1 VSLLLLFGA
10 HFTSSHPPYILN
22 AWVFRRTRCRFCQW
36 QHKRGTST
44 LSRASSLK
52 FIVAHLSPPPPPLI
66 NPNSFQPSNGEP
78 SELSA
83 DIVTKQMQVLNEDY
97 SKTPFYFELKET
109 KYVIDNNYYY
119 DLESGYNVSTL
130 YKRGGPETLMVY
142 WGNSDIRYS
151 FGYLPQL
158 LFKGETDTLDGVFM
172 SIFTVPGGDCYGCSL
187 GKTLTHE
194 VGHWLGLFHTF
205 QGNSCDSSNPGDY
218 IFDTPQQANATWDC
232 PTNRDSC
239 PNLPGIDPIH
249 NYMDYSNDECLEG
262 FTAGQIERMYIS
274 WSLYRQNDETCQ
286 SDHVLFEIEI
296 NLDRYAF
303 ETSWDLEGTNLYI
316 DQVTSGYDEIYSY
329 YSGKTIVHDI
339 CLPVNQQYVFTIY
352 DAFGD
357 GLEFPGSYNLYLQNQ
372 VIKTGL
378 GSFKYYESTTINTY
392 VASKPTL
399 SPVPPTPVPTKSP
412 TPAPVVT
419 IAPTT
424 KAPTV
429 VIPPKFCFSGETT
442 VVVKN
447 MGTLPMKEL
456 KLGDKILVG
465 EPGNYE
471 TVYSFGHRHE
481 TVEAMFLL
489 FLPCKLEVSRDHMLK
504 IKGQYI
510 PASAV
515 KVGDELETAT
525 GELMTVSSIQIVVR
539 LGVYA
544 PFTSSGTIIVNNVK
558 ASTYISFQDSDR
570 LVVGGWST
578 PITYQWLAHAS
589 QGPHRIWVRLFGVR
603 LEEVY
608 SDAGMSSWIE
618 APHQIGE
625 LYLQQNPIV
634 MMIILVPVVVCLLV
648 VSAIEWI
655 LVWLMQFSGLW

>member
-1 VSLLLLFGA
+1 MQM
-10 HFTSSHPPYILN
+10 LN
-22 AWVFRRTRCRFCQW
+22 DDF
-36 QHKRGTST
+36 
-44 LSRASSLK
+44 
-52 FIVAHLSPPPPPLI
+52 
-66 NPNSFQPSNGEP
+66 
-78 SELSA
+78 
-83 DIVTKQMQVLNEDY
+83 
-97 SKTPFYFELKET
+97 SKTPFYFDLKET
-109 KYVIDNNYYY
+109 KYIVDDNNYYI
-119 DLESGYNVSTL
+119 LVSEVVASL

-142 WGNSDIRYS
+142 WGNRDGGN
-151 FGYLPQL
+151 GYLGWFIGPLGKTEQIW
-158 LFKGETDTLDGVFM
+158 DGVFM
-172 SIFTVPGGDCYGCSL
+172 TIVDDP

-194 VGHWLGLFHTF
+194 VGHWLNLEHTF
-205 QGNSCDSSNPGDY
+205 EGDSCDSSNPGDY
-218 IFDTPQQANATWDC
+218 VFDTPQQANATAGC

-239 PNLPGIDPIH
+239 PNMPGIDPIH
-249 NYMDYSNDECLEG
+249 NYMDYSDNECLKE

-274 WSLYRQNDETCQ
+274 WSLYRQNDETCK

-296 NLDRYAF
+296 NLDEYG

-316 DQVTSGYDEIYSY
+316 DQVKSGYEELSWF
-329 YSGKTIVHDI
+329 YSGETIVYDI
-339 CLPVNQQYVFTIY
+339 CLPVNQQYIFTIY
-352 DAFGD
+352 DASGD

-378 GSFKYYESTTINTY
+378 GSFMYNESTIINTY
-392 VASKPTL
+392 VVSKPTL
-399 SPVPPTPVPTKSP
+399 SPVPTKSP

-525 GELMTVSSIQIVVR
+525 GELMAVRSIQIVVR

-655 LVWLMQFSGLW
+655 LDWLV